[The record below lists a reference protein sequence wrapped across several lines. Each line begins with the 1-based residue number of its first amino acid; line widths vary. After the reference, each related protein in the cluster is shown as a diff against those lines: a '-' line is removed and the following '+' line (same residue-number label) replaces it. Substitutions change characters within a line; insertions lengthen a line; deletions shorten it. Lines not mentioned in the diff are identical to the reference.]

1 MALLLA
7 FAAPAAA
14 FDLPGLSRDSQTYR
28 DGLERRFPAGGT
40 PVQRSAA
47 DARIAAAE
55 RQNNPAASAAPLAAA
70 LEERVALGEA
80 TPAQWLALARAQLRR
95 TPPEPARALHAAWQ
109 NFAAVPAGEPEIP
122 ALLLIA
128 EALSRLERPAQQ
140 IAALE
145 AVVQRAPG
153 QRIHAEAL
161 AAARRAAG
169 LLVARINTEAEAEPP
184 RACLAFTV
192 PPSRRADWQPQ
203 DWLRADPP
211 LPDLAVTREGDQL
224 CAIGLPLGRTTRLI
238 LRAGLPGEDGLRL
251 NRDTALPIAM
261 PDRAPRLAFD
271 ARAFLLPRNRPGRVP
286 LALVNVSAVNLQVV
300 RVTERNL
307 VPLSRDFRLGEE
319 VGYLA
324 EGATE
329 QWGRE
334 IWSGAIEVP
343 RVPVNAPQRLAVPL
357 PPGMEQPG
365 LYLLIARAAD
375 GGRAQLA
382 AQPVIVTDLGLVAWR
397 GEGGLAVQ
405 ARGLGDA
412 RPVAGV
418 RVALMS
424 RSNDILAEAA
434 TGADGLVRFAAPL
447 LRGSGAMEPV
457 AVHASTGTDLVPLAI
472 DNAAFDLSDRGAAGQ
487 PHPGSLDAFLW
498 LDRGIYRPG
507 ETAHVMALLRDGGGA
522 IPQDVPLRLRLRR
535 PNGQV
540 AAETVLRD
548 GGHWALAIPAS
559 APVGTWK
566 IEALTDP
573 ALPPVGEASLRVD
586 AFVPERLAVE
596 MGPAP
601 GPLVP
606 GVALNLP
613 VGARFLY
620 GAPGSG
626 LSGQAELRLSAERSP
641 FPRWAG
647 WVFGLEEEAFA
658 PDLVSVALPETDAEG
673 KATLPLLLPRAPD
686 TTRPLRGEVTLTVDE
701 PGGRASTTS
710 LALDVAAPARLVG
723 LRGPASVDADAE
735 ATFEIIVTDA
745 SGAPQ
750 AAELALRLV
759 RERPDWRIVL
769 RGGAPRYETVWT
781 DEAVDGATLR
791 ASADQPAR
799 FSRRLPFGRYRI
811 EARIPGSLAI
821 ASLRFRAGWAA
832 SDSAEVPDK
841 VDVATDRAAYA
852 PGETA
857 RLRVTAPFAGRASI
871 AVLTDRLLSIQ
882 EAEVAEGGSDIEVPV
897 MPGWGAGAHAA
908 VTVFRPGDGREGQ
921 PARALGLAWLQIE
934 PATRRLDVEITAP
947 DRARP
952 DTRAEIGV
960 RIGGASGPVKLTL
973 AAVDEGI
980 LRLTRFPT
988 PDPLRHFTGRRALG
1002 ADIRDDYGRLIAPT
1016 DAAVAALRQGGDEG
1030 AALGALQI
1038 PQRNVAL
1045 FSGVVDTDADGR
1057 AIIPLDLPD
1066 FAGEL
1071 RLMAVAWTA
1080 ERVGAASRPL
1090 PVRDA
1095 VLAEAL

>member
-1 MALLLA
+1 MMFRLRFVTPGGKHVMLAGLTLGWSAMRRMLAFFRCVALLLA

-203 DWLRADPP
+203 DWLRAEPA

-405 ARGLGDA
+405 ARGLADA
-412 RPVAGV
+412 RPW
-418 RVALMS
+418 
-424 RSNDILAEAA
+424 
-434 TGADGLVRFAAPL
+434 
-447 LRGSGAMEPV
+447 RGC
-457 AVHASTGTDLVPLAI
+457 
-472 DNAAFDLSDRGAAGQ
+472 
-487 PHPGSLDAFLW
+487 
-498 LDRGIYRPG
+498 
-507 ETAHVMALLRDGGGA
+507 
-522 IPQDVPLRLRLRR
+522 
-535 PNGQV
+535 
-540 AAETVLRD
+540 
-548 GGHWALAIPAS
+548 
-559 APVGTWK
+559 
-566 IEALTDP
+566 
-573 ALPPVGEASLRVD
+573 
-586 AFVPERLAVE
+586 
-596 MGPAP
+596 
-601 GPLVP
+601 
-606 GVALNLP
+606 
-613 VGARFLY
+613 
-620 GAPGSG
+620 
-626 LSGQAELRLSAERSP
+626 
-641 FPRWAG
+641 G
-647 WVFGLEEEAFA
+647 W
-658 PDLVSVALPETDAEG
+658 
-673 KATLPLLLPRAPD
+673 R
-686 TTRPLRGEVTLTVDE
+686 
-701 PGGRASTTS
+701 
-710 LALDVAAPARLVG
+710 
-723 LRGPASVDADAE
+723 
-735 ATFEIIVTDA
+735 
-745 SGAPQ
+745 
-750 AAELALRLV
+750 
-759 RERPDWRIVL
+759 
-769 RGGAPRYETVWT
+769 
-781 DEAVDGATLR
+781 
-791 ASADQPAR
+791 
-799 FSRRLPFGRYRI
+799 
-811 EARIPGSLAI
+811 
-821 ASLRFRAGWAA
+821 
-832 SDSAEVPDK
+832 
-841 VDVATDRAAYA
+841 
-852 PGETA
+852 
-857 RLRVTAPFAGRASI
+857 
-871 AVLTDRLLSIQ
+871 
-882 EAEVAEGGSDIEVPV
+882 
-897 MPGWGAGAHAA
+897 
-908 VTVFRPGDGREGQ
+908 
-921 PARALGLAWLQIE
+921 
-934 PATRRLDVEITAP
+934 
-947 DRARP
+947 
-952 DTRAEIGV
+952 
-960 RIGGASGPVKLTL
+960 
-973 AAVDEGI
+973 
-980 LRLTRFPT
+980 
-988 PDPLRHFTGRRALG
+988 
-1002 ADIRDDYGRLIAPT
+1002 
-1016 DAAVAALRQGGDEG
+1016 
-1030 AALGALQI
+1030 
-1038 PQRNVAL
+1038 
-1045 FSGVVDTDADGR
+1045 
-1057 AIIPLDLPD
+1057 
-1066 FAGEL
+1066 
-1071 RLMAVAWTA
+1071 
-1080 ERVGAASRPL
+1080 
-1090 PVRDA
+1090 
-1095 VLAEAL
+1095 